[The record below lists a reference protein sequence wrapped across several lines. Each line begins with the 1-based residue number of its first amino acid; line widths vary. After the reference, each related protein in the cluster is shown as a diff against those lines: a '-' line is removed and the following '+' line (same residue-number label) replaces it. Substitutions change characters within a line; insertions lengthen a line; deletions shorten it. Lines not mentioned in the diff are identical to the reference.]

1 MTAGSIYNGD
11 DGDDDDNDFSFPFFQ
26 VRISLLFS
34 STT

>member
-11 DGDDDDNDFSFPFFQ
+11 DDDDNDFSFSFFQ